1 MLPRG
6 LLPIRSVRPPMP
18 AFTFPPPEP
27 DESPANCR
35 RCDLWACATQAVCG
49 TGPTH
54 AAIMLVGEQPGE
66 EEDERG
72 EPFVGPAG
80 TLLARALHQVG
91 LSRDQVFITNAVKH
105 FKWQARGK
113 RRIHKTP
120 TQAEVAACEVWL
132 EQELAQVKPRVVV
145 ALGATAYRALTGQQR
160 GFAEARASHE
170 LERSG
175 AALVVTWHPSAALR
189 VPSIEMRRAIYDDIV
204 AALKRAVDHVGSAS
218 ETPTDDS
225 QPPTR

>member
-1 MLPRG
+1 
-6 LLPIRSVRPPMP
+6 MP
-18 AFTFPPPEP
+18 AFKFPPPEP

-35 RCDLWACATQAVCG
+35 RCDLWAGATQAVCG
-49 TGPTH
+49 SGPTD
-54 AAIMLVGEQPGE
+54 APIMLVGEQPGE

-80 TLLARALHQVG
+80 TLLARALHQAG
-91 LSRDQVFITNAVKH
+91 LTREQVFITNAVKH
-105 FKWQARGK
+105 FKWMARGK

-132 EQELAQVKPRVVV
+132 EQELVQVRPRVVV

-160 GFAEARASHE
+160 GFAEARASQV

-189 VPSIEMRRAIYDDIV
+189 VPSVEMRRAIYDDIV
-204 AALKRAVDHVGSAS
+204 AALRRAVALAGGASDAGAVDSSAAGA
-218 ETPTDDS
+218 
-225 QPPTR
+225 PPADT

>member
-1 MLPRG
+1 
-6 LLPIRSVRPPMP
+6 MP
-18 AFTFPPPEP
+18 AFKFPPPEP

-35 RCDLWACATQAVCG
+35 RCDLWAGATQAVCG
-49 TGPTH
+49 SGPTD
-54 AAIMLVGEQPGE
+54 APIMLVGEQPGK

-80 TLLARALHQVG
+80 TLLARALHQAG
-91 LSRDQVFITNAVKH
+91 LTREQVFITNAVKH
-105 FKWQARGK
+105 FKWMARGK

-132 EQELAQVKPRVVV
+132 EQELVQVRPRVVV

-160 GFAEARASHE
+160 GFAEARASHV

-189 VPSIEMRRAIYDDIV
+189 VPSVEMRRAIYDDIV
-204 AALKRAVDHVGSAS
+204 AALRRAVALAGGASDAGAVDSSAAGA
-218 ETPTDDS
+218 
-225 QPPTR
+225 PPADT

>member
-1 MLPRG
+1 
-6 LLPIRSVRPPMP
+6 MP
-18 AFTFPPPEP
+18 AFKFPPPEP

-35 RCDLWACATQAVCG
+35 RCDLWAGATQAVCG
-49 TGPTH
+49 SGPTN
-54 AAIMLVGEQPGE
+54 APIMLVGEQPGE

-80 TLLARALHQVG
+80 TLLARALHQAG
-91 LSRDQVFITNAVKH
+91 LAREQVFITHAVKH
-105 FKWQARGK
+105 FKWMARGK
-113 RRIHKTP
+113 RRIQKTP

-132 EQELAQVKPRVVV
+132 EQELVAVRPRVVV

-160 GFAEARASHE
+160 GFAEARASRV

-189 VPSIEMRRAIYDDIV
+189 VPSVEMRRAIYDDIV
-204 AALKRAVDHVGSAS
+204 AALRRAAAQAGMAPSSGEIAAPSAS
-218 ETPTDDS
+218 ELPTDN
-225 QPPTR
+225 

>member
-1 MLPRG
+1 
-6 LLPIRSVRPPMP
+6 MP
-18 AFTFPPPEP
+18 AFKFPPPEP

-35 RCDLWACATQAVCG
+35 RCDLWAGATQAVCG
-49 TGPTH
+49 SGPTD
-54 AAIMLVGEQPGE
+54 APIMLVGEQPGE

-80 TLLARALHQVG
+80 TLLARALHQAG
-91 LSRDQVFITNAVKH
+91 LTREQVFITNAVKH
-105 FKWQARGK
+105 FKWMARGK

-132 EQELAQVKPRVVV
+132 EQELVQVRPRVVV

-160 GFAEARASHE
+160 GFAEARASQV

-189 VPSIEMRRAIYDDIV
+189 VPSVEMRRAIYDDIV
-204 AALKRAVDHVGSAS
+204 AALRRAVALAGGASDAGTVDSSAAGA
-218 ETPTDDS
+218 
-225 QPPTR
+225 PPADT

>member
-1 MLPRG
+1 
-6 LLPIRSVRPPMP
+6 MP
-18 AFTFPPPEP
+18 AFNFPPPEP

-35 RCDLWACATQAVCG
+35 RCDLWAGATQAV
-49 TGPTH
+49 TGLGP
-54 AAIMLVGEQPGE
+54 ADAPIMLVGEQPGD
-66 EEDERG
+66 EEDQRG

-80 TLLARALHQVG
+80 TLLARALHQAG
-91 LSRDQVFITNAVKH
+91 LTREQVFITNAVKH

-132 EQELAQVKPRVVV
+132 EQELVQVKPRVVV

-160 GFAEARASHE
+160 GFAEARASHV

-189 VPSIEMRRAIYDDIV
+189 VPSVEMRRAIYDDIV
-204 AALKRAVDHVGSAS
+204 AALRRAVMLAGVGSDAGAVDSPAAS
-218 ETPTDDS
+218 EPPADS
-225 QPPTR
+225 

>member
-1 MLPRG
+1 M
-6 LLPIRSVRPPMP
+6 S
-18 AFTFPPPEP
+18 AFNFPPPEP

-35 RCDLWACATQAVCG
+35 RCDLWAGATQAV
-49 TGPTH
+49 TGLGP
-54 AAIMLVGEQPGE
+54 ADAPIMLVGEQPGD
-66 EEDERG
+66 EEDQRG

-80 TLLARALHQVG
+80 TLLARALHQAG
-91 LSRDQVFITNAVKH
+91 LTREQVFITNAVKH

-132 EQELAQVKPRVVV
+132 EQERVQVKPRVVV

-160 GFAEARASHE
+160 GFAEARASHV

-189 VPSIEMRRAIYDDIV
+189 VPSVEMRRAIYDDIV
-204 AALKRAVDHVGSAS
+204 AALKRAVMLAGVGSDAGAVDSSGAS
-218 ETPTDDS
+218 GPPVDS
-225 QPPTR
+225 

>member
-1 MLPRG
+1 
-6 LLPIRSVRPPMP
+6 MP
-18 AFTFPPPEP
+18 AFKFPPPEP

-35 RCDLWACATQAVCG
+35 RCDLWAGATQAVCG
-49 TGPTH
+49 SGRADAP
-54 AAIMLVGEQPGE
+54 IMLVGEQPGE

-80 TLLARALHQVG
+80 TLLARALHQAG
-91 LSRDQVFITNAVKH
+91 LTREQVFITNAVKH
-105 FKWQARGK
+105 FKWMARGK

-132 EQELAQVKPRVVV
+132 EQELVQVRPRVVV

-160 GFAEARASHE
+160 GFAEARASQV

-189 VPSIEMRRAIYDDIV
+189 VPSVEMRRAIYDDIV
-204 AALKRAVDHVGSAS
+204 AALRRAVALAGGASNAGAVDSSAAGA
-218 ETPTDDS
+218 
-225 QPPTR
+225 PPADT

>member
-1 MLPRG
+1 
-6 LLPIRSVRPPMP
+6 MP
-18 AFTFPPPEP
+18 TFKFPPPEP

-35 RCDLWACATQAVCG
+35 RCDLWAGATQAVAG
-49 TGPTH
+49 QGP
-54 AAIMLVGEQPGE
+54 ADAPIMLVGEQPGD
-66 EEDERG
+66 EEDQRG

-80 TLLARALHQVG
+80 TLLARALHQAG
-91 LSRDQVFITNAVKH
+91 LTREQVFITNAVKH

-132 EQELAQVKPRVVV
+132 EQELVHVKPRVVV

-160 GFAEARASHE
+160 GFAEARASQV

-189 VPSIEMRRAIYDDIV
+189 VPSVEMRRAIYDDIV
-204 AALKRAVDHVGSAS
+204 AALRRAVMLAGVGADTSAVDSSAAS
-218 ETPTDDS
+218 E
-225 QPPTR
+225 PPAGS

>member
-1 MLPRG
+1 
-6 LLPIRSVRPPMP
+6 MP
-18 AFTFPPPEP
+18 AFKFPPPEP

-35 RCDLWACATQAVCG
+35 RCDLWAGATQAV
-49 TGPTH
+49 TGQGP
-54 AAIMLVGEQPGE
+54 ANAPIMLVGEQPGD
-66 EEDERG
+66 EEDQRG

-80 TLLARALHQVG
+80 TLLARALHQAG
-91 LSRDQVFITNAVKH
+91 LTREQVFITNAVKH

-132 EQELAQVKPRVVV
+132 EQELVQVKPRVVV

-160 GFAEARASHE
+160 GFAEARASQV

-189 VPSIEMRRAIYDDIV
+189 VPSVEMRRAIYDDIV
-204 AALKRAVDHVGSAS
+204 AALKRAVMLAGVGSDAGAVDSSAAS
-218 ETPTDDS
+218 EPPADS
-225 QPPTR
+225 

>member
-1 MLPRG
+1 
-6 LLPIRSVRPPMP
+6 MP
-18 AFTFPPPEP
+18 AFKFPPPEP

-35 RCDLWACATQAVCG
+35 RCDLWAGATQAV
-49 TGPTH
+49 TGQGP
-54 AAIMLVGEQPGE
+54 ANAPIMLVGEQPGD
-66 EEDERG
+66 EEDQRG

-80 TLLARALHQVG
+80 TLLARALHQAG
-91 LSRDQVFITNAVKH
+91 LTREQVFITNAVKH

-132 EQELAQVKPRVVV
+132 EQELVQVKPRVVV

-160 GFAEARASHE
+160 GFAEARASHV

-189 VPSIEMRRAIYDDIV
+189 VPSVEMRRAIYDDIV
-204 AALKRAVDHVGSAS
+204 AALKRAVMLAGVGSDAGAVDPS
-218 ETPTDDS
+218 AAGEPPADS
-225 QPPTR
+225 